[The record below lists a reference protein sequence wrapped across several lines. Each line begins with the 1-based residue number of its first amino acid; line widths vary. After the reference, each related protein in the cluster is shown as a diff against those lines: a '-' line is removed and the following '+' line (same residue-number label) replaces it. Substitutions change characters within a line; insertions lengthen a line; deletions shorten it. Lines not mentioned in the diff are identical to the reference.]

1 MTALYQH
8 SALLKPFSGC
18 FTRYSCTL
26 MTLLCTLVHRCRN
39 ASVLWE

>member
-1 MTALYQH
+1 MTALSQH
-8 SALLKPFSGC
+8 SAFESLSGC

-39 ASVLWE
+39 ASVLWA